1 MGSNREEIKKSKKT
15 APGRIRTLILQN
27 MRHELYHYATTAV
40 LNEMCYVR
48 LAKLALSLDL
58 NLRVKALES
67 LNTKISNVPN
77 TDWFGNV
84 LYQLGR

>member
-15 APGRIRTLILQN
+15 APGRIRTLNLQI

-77 TDWFGNV
+77 TDWFGNP
-84 LYQLGR
+84 LYFLGR